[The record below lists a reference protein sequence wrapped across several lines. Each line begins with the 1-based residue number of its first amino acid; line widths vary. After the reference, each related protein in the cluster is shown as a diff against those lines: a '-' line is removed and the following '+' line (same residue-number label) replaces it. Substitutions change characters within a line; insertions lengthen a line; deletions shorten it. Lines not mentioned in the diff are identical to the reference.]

1 MRRLSLVMVS
11 LIILL
16 TSACS
21 NEAKR
26 LNAEGEQYASF
37 LPPETAKFGET
48 FEVDP
53 TNSITLTDAEIIEYD
68 DIRYLL
74 ITYDWANGSNSPQ
87 TIDQNI
93 RLSIMQGGAMLTPD
107 LSPVSN
113 TKRLVTQVPA
123 MMTYNDIQQGF
134 ILENNEPIVLNF
146 KGSQTYI
153 FIDGRPE
160 SSYPVKVT
168 LDPLTIEGHTGD
180 ES

>member
-1 MRRLSLVMVS
+1 
-11 LIILL
+11 
-16 TSACS
+16 
-21 NEAKR
+21 
-26 LNAEGEQYASF
+26 
-37 LPPETAKFGET
+37 
-48 FEVDP
+48 
-53 TNSITLTDAEIIEYD
+53 
-68 DIRYLL
+68 
-74 ITYDWANGSNSPQ
+74 
-87 TIDQNI
+87 
-93 RLSIMQGGAMLTPD
+93 MLTPD

-134 ILENNEPIVLNF
+134 ILENNETIVLNF

-168 LDPLTIEGHTGD
+168 LDPQAIEGHTGG